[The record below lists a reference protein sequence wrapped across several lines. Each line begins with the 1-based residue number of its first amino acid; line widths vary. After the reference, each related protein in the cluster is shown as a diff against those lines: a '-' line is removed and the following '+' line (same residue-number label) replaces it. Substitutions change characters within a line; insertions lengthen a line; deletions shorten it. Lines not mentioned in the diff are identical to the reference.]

1 MTKKILH
8 IVHTEASCG
17 WGGQEIRILSESEG
31 MIAKGHQVTLLCS
44 DTAPI
49 LNAARERGIPAVG
62 LPLQK
67 KTLKGLLAVRNWL
80 KAHPDV
86 DVVNPHSSTDSWF
99 VALSR
104 ATLKKKFA
112 IVRTR
117 HVSVPVSNN
126 LTTKWLYS
134 KGCDAIVT
142 TGEKLKATLIRDNGI
157 PADKLCSVATG
168 INPETFSPGDKQL
181 AREQTGLPGD
191 AFVIGIVATLRSW
204 KGHEYLL
211 EAFSNIATPN
221 MHLVLVG
228 GGPQRENL
236 EKQVKQLGLEKQ
248 VTFSGNQED
257 VVPWLRSMD
266 LFVLPSY
273 ANEGVPQSMMQAM
286 FSGVPVIGTPVGSV
300 DEILIDNQTGLMVE
314 PRNTQSLQKAILK
327 MMNDET
333 LRNQLSAQAL
343 NHVKGNYSFSH
354 MIERMEAIFKESI
367 R

>member
-1 MTKKILH
+1 MANKDLH

-31 MIAKGHQVTLLCS
+31 MMERGHKVTLLCS

-49 LNAARERGIPAVG
+49 LRGAQDRGIPVVG
-62 LPLQK
+62 LPMQK
-67 KTLKGLLAVRNWL
+67 KTIKGFFAVRQWL
-80 KAHPDV
+80 KSHSDV
-86 DVVNPHSSTDSWF
+86 DVVNTHSSTDSWL

-104 ATLKKKFA
+104 ATLKKQFG

-126 LTTKWLYS
+126 FSTKWLYS

-142 TGEKLKATLIRDNGI
+142 TGEKLKTILMRDNGI
-157 PADKLCSVATG
+157 PESKLCSVTTG
-168 INPETFSPGDKQL
+168 INPDRFNPGDKRM
-181 AREQTGLPGD
+181 ARQETGLPNE
-191 AFVIGIVATLRSW
+191 AFIIGIVATLRSW

-211 EAFSNIATPN
+211 EAFGHIATPT

-228 GGPQRENL
+228 GGPQRDNL
-236 EKQVKQLGLEKQ
+236 EEKVKSLGLEQQ
-248 VTFSGNQED
+248 VTFSGNQEN

-286 FSGVPVIGTPVGSV
+286 FVGIPVIGTPVGSV
-300 DEILIDNQTGLMVE
+300 DEILLDGQTGLMVE
-314 PRNTQSLQKAILK
+314 PKNTQALQNAIVK
-327 MMNDET
+327 MKDNEP
-333 LRNQLSAQAL
+333 LRSQLSIQAMA
-343 NHVKGNYSFSH
+343 HVQAHYSFIQ
-354 MIERMEAIFKESI
+354 MINRMESIFKESI